1 MRIRFTLDITRD
13 KKRPG
18 ELPEG
23 FEYVLIDDDGNEQ
36 PVTQKVGFALP
47 ERLDEDDED

>member
-23 FEYVLIDDDGNEQ
+23 FEYVILDDDGNEQ
-36 PVTQKVGFALP
+36 PPTQKNRVGFSIP
-47 ERLDEDDED
+47 EDEDDED

>member
-1 MRIRFTLDITRD
+1 MRIRLTLDITRD

-36 PVTQKVGFALP
+36 PARPNKVGFTLD
-47 ERLDEDDED
+47 DEDD